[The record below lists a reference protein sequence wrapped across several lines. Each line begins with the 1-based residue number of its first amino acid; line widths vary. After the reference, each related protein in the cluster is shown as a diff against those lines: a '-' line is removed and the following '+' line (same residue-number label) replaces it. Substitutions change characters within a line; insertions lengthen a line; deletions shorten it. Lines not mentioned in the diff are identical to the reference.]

1 MIFVTLDQFNLT
13 YALISFSLKHFRLL
27 SYRRDV
33 IAIMSTVRIFST
45 FHTLFFAFTF
55 ASWLMILIKAYL
67 TIAALK
73 KDNVEMK
80 SYIDKLV
87 AKCMIHCPEALAQ
100 DDDERAKLFLL

>member
-1 MIFVTLDQFNLT
+1 
-13 YALISFSLKHFRLL
+13 
-27 SYRRDV
+27 
-33 IAIMSTVRIFST
+33 
-45 FHTLFFAFTF
+45 
-55 ASWLMILIKAYL
+55 MILIKAYL